1 MDKSWISPQM
11 KSFLTFQT
19 GDRGKNIFGV
29 MKKWKKSVLL
39 SIFIVLYICLELVNL
54 AGLELAVARPNL
66 SSNKSTL
73 NRRSPLEGCLM
84 RTALSV
90 DAVSEAA
97 YNIGFV
103 KGGGILSLP
112 APLHYA
118 ASIPKSG
125 LEIKN
130 RCTLEGVNGE
140 NLASIPKSGLEIK
153 NRCTQEGLNRE
164 KLASIPKFGL
174 EIKNRC
180 TQEGESGQETL
191 EGVKTDNVFIQW
203 NGNDKRKRA

>member
-1 MDKSWISPQM
+1 
-11 KSFLTFQT
+11 
-19 GDRGKNIFGV
+19 
-29 MKKWKKSVLL
+29 MKKWKKYVLL

-103 KGGGILSLP
+103 KGGASCPCLRPSTMLHRFPSLG
-112 APLHYA
+112 L
-118 ASIPKSG
+118 KSR
-125 LEIKN
+125 ID
-130 RCTLEGVNGE
+130 
-140 NLASIPKSGLEIK
+140 A
-153 NRCTQEGLNRE
+153 
-164 KLASIPKFGL
+164 
-174 EIKNRC
+174 
-180 TQEGESGQETL
+180 
-191 EGVKTDNVFIQW
+191 
-203 NGNDKRKRA
+203 RKGP

>member
-1 MDKSWISPQM
+1 
-11 KSFLTFQT
+11 
-19 GDRGKNIFGV
+19 

-153 NRCTQEGLNRE
+153 NRCTL
-164 KLASIPKFGL
+164 
-174 EIKNRC
+174 
-180 TQEGESGQETL
+180 EGESGQETL
-191 EGVKTDNVFIQW
+191 EGVNTDNVFIQW

>member
-29 MKKWKKSVLL
+29 MKKWKKYVLL

-73 NRRSPLEGCLM
+73 NRRSPLEWRLM
-84 RTALSV
+84 RTALCV
-90 DAVSEAA
+90 DTVSEAA

-103 KGGGILSLP
+103 KGGASCPCLRPSTMLHRFPSLG
-112 APLHYA
+112 L
-118 ASIPKSG
+118 KSR
-125 LEIKN
+125 ID
-130 RCTLEGVNGE
+130 
-140 NLASIPKSGLEIK
+140 A
-153 NRCTQEGLNRE
+153 
-164 KLASIPKFGL
+164 
-174 EIKNRC
+174 
-180 TQEGESGQETL
+180 
-191 EGVKTDNVFIQW
+191 
-203 NGNDKRKRA
+203 RKRG

>member
-1 MDKSWISPQM
+1 
-11 KSFLTFQT
+11 
-19 GDRGKNIFGV
+19 

-103 KGGGILSLP
+103 KGGILSLP

-130 RCTLEGVNGE
+130 RCSKGPQTRKTLHRFP
-140 NLASIPKSGLEIK
+140 NLGLKSRIDAARG
-153 NRCTQEGLNRE
+153 
-164 KLASIPKFGL
+164 
-174 EIKNRC
+174 
-180 TQEGESGQETL
+180 
-191 EGVKTDNVFIQW
+191 
-203 NGNDKRKRA
+203 RKPGKPCIDSQIWA

>member
-103 KGGGILSLP
+103 KGGASCPCLRPSTMLHRFPSLG
-112 APLHYA
+112 L
-118 ASIPKSG
+118 KSR
-125 LEIKN
+125 IDA
-130 RCTLEGVNGE
+130 RM
-140 NLASIPKSGLEIK
+140 
-153 NRCTQEGLNRE
+153 
-164 KLASIPKFGL
+164 
-174 EIKNRC
+174 
-180 TQEGESGQETL
+180 
-191 EGVKTDNVFIQW
+191 
-203 NGNDKRKRA
+203 RA

>member
-19 GDRGKNIFGV
+19 SDRSKYIFGV
-29 MKKWKKSVLL
+29 MKKWKKYVLL

-84 RTALSV
+84 RTALCV
-90 DAVSEAA
+90 DTVSEAA

-103 KGGGILSLP
+103 KGASCPCLLPTTMLHRFASLG
-112 APLHYA
+112 L
-118 ASIPKSG
+118 KSR
-125 LEIKN
+125 ID
-130 RCTLEGVNGE
+130 
-140 NLASIPKSGLEIK
+140 A
-153 NRCTQEGLNRE
+153 
-164 KLASIPKFGL
+164 
-174 EIKNRC
+174 
-180 TQEGESGQETL
+180 
-191 EGVKTDNVFIQW
+191 
-203 NGNDKRKRA
+203 RKRA

>member
-1 MDKSWISPQM
+1 
-11 KSFLTFQT
+11 
-19 GDRGKNIFGV
+19 

-84 RTALSV
+84 RTALCV
-90 DAVSEAA
+90 DTVSEAA

-130 RCTLEGVNGE
+130 RCTQEGVPAGLPE
-140 NLASIPKSGLEIK
+140 LAESLHRKKEPLTCVRGSL
-153 NRCTQEGLNRE
+153 RCGRDSNSRPP
-164 KLASIPKFGL
+164 A
-174 EIKNRC
+174 
-180 TQEGESGQETL
+180 
-191 EGVKTDNVFIQW
+191 
-203 NGNDKRKRA
+203 

>member
-54 AGLELAVARPNL
+54 AGLELAVARQNL

-73 NRRSPLEGCLM
+73 NRRSLLEGCLM
-84 RTALSV
+84 RTALCV
-90 DAVSEAA
+90 DTVSEAA

-103 KGGGILSLP
+103 KGGASCPCLRPSTMLHRFPSLG
-112 APLHYA
+112 L
-118 ASIPKSG
+118 KSR
-125 LEIKN
+125 ID
-130 RCTLEGVNGE
+130 
-140 NLASIPKSGLEIK
+140 A
-153 NRCTQEGLNRE
+153 
-164 KLASIPKFGL
+164 
-174 EIKNRC
+174 
-180 TQEGESGQETL
+180 
-191 EGVKTDNVFIQW
+191 
-203 NGNDKRKRA
+203 RKGP

>member
-19 GDRGKNIFGV
+19 SDRSKYIFGV
-29 MKKWKKSVLL
+29 MKKWKKYVLL

-84 RTALSV
+84 RTALCV
-90 DAVSEAA
+90 DMVSEAA

-103 KGGGILSLP
+103 KGGILSLP

-118 ASIPKSG
+118 ASIRKSG
-125 LEIKN
+125 PEIKN
-130 RCTLEGVNGE
+130 RCTLEGVNRQ
-140 NLASIPKSGLEIK
+140 NLASIRKSGLEIK
-153 NRCTQEGLNRE
+153 NRCTQEGVNRQN
-164 KLASIPKFGL
+164 LASIPKFGP

-180 TQEGESGQETL
+180 TLEEESGQETL
-191 EGVKTDNVFIQW
+191 EGVNTDNVFIQW
-203 NGNDKRKRA
+203 NGNDKRKRV

>member
-73 NRRSPLEGCLM
+73 NRRSPLEWCLM
-84 RTALSV
+84 RTALCV
-90 DAVSEAA
+90 DTVSEAA
-97 YNIGFV
+97 YNVGFV
-103 KGGGILSLP
+103 KGGASCPCLRPSTMLHRFPSLG
-112 APLHYA
+112 L
-118 ASIPKSG
+118 KSR
-125 LEIKN
+125 IDA
-130 RCTLEGVNGE
+130 R
-140 NLASIPKSGLEIK
+140 
-153 NRCTQEGLNRE
+153 
-164 KLASIPKFGL
+164 
-174 EIKNRC
+174 
-180 TQEGESGQETL
+180 
-191 EGVKTDNVFIQW
+191 W
-203 NGNDKRKRA
+203 RA

>member
-1 MDKSWISPQM
+1 
-11 KSFLTFQT
+11 
-19 GDRGKNIFGV
+19 

-103 KGGGILSLP
+103 KGGILSLP

-130 RCTLEGVNGE
+130 RCSKGPQTRKTLHRFPSLGLKSRIDARKGPETGKTLHRFPSLSLKSRIDASWRE
-140 NLASIPKSGLEIK
+140 NPDRRPL
-153 NRCTQEGLNRE
+153 RE
-164 KLASIPKFGL
+164 
-174 EIKNRC
+174 
-180 TQEGESGQETL
+180 
-191 EGVKTDNVFIQW
+191 
-203 NGNDKRKRA
+203 

>member
-73 NRRSPLEGCLM
+73 NRRSPLEWCLM
-84 RTALSV
+84 RTALCV
-90 DAVSEAA
+90 DTVSEAA

-103 KGGGILSLP
+103 KGGASCPCLRPSTMLHRFPSL
-112 APLHYA
+112 
-118 ASIPKSG
+118 
-125 LEIKN
+125 
-130 RCTLEGVNGE
+130 
-140 NLASIPKSGLEIK
+140 
-153 NRCTQEGLNRE
+153 GLNLRID
-164 KLASIPKFGL
+164 A
-174 EIKNRC
+174 
-180 TQEGESGQETL
+180 
-191 EGVKTDNVFIQW
+191 
-203 NGNDKRKRA
+203 RKRP

>member
-73 NRRSPLEGCLM
+73 NRRSPLEWCLM
-84 RTALSV
+84 RTALCV
-90 DAVSEAA
+90 DTVSEAA

-103 KGGGILSLP
+103 KGGASCPCLRPSTMLHRFASLG
-112 APLHYA
+112 L
-118 ASIPKSG
+118 KSRI
-125 LEIKN
+125 E
-130 RCTLEGVNGE
+130 
-140 NLASIPKSGLEIK
+140 A
-153 NRCTQEGLNRE
+153 
-164 KLASIPKFGL
+164 
-174 EIKNRC
+174 
-180 TQEGESGQETL
+180 
-191 EGVKTDNVFIQW
+191 
-203 NGNDKRKRA
+203 RKRG

>member
-84 RTALSV
+84 RTALCV
-90 DAVSEAA
+90 DTVSEAA

-103 KGGGILSLP
+103 KGASCPCLRPSTMLHRFASLG
-112 APLHYA
+112 L
-118 ASIPKSG
+118 KSRI
-125 LEIKN
+125 E
-130 RCTLEGVNGE
+130 
-140 NLASIPKSGLEIK
+140 A
-153 NRCTQEGLNRE
+153 
-164 KLASIPKFGL
+164 
-174 EIKNRC
+174 
-180 TQEGESGQETL
+180 
-191 EGVKTDNVFIQW
+191 
-203 NGNDKRKRA
+203 RKRG